1 MVEFKNIDLTGL
13 TLMDEL
19 NKADEETKELSLIHI
34 LKLKELIQS
43 EGFKYETI
51 NKGIVN
57 K

>member
-1 MVEFKNIDLTGL
+1 
-13 TLMDEL
+13 MDVIAHTPMESKEEKLYFYEL
-19 NKADEETKELSLIHI
+19 KIIADAPHI